1 MAVASLNLAACLLD
15 AVAVIRVEP
24 LIRLWESSLGT
35 AGWLLGHGVGGSV
48 ALTVWRR
55 LAAAAIASK
64 IGRNMEKWMQMDGRV
79 VTAEVA
85 VVVPM
90 VVVVVTDTARRGR
103 IGVSYVQKR
112 GHSGQ
117 RPHEV
122 DSYRAGRHSPAGAT
136 LQNEKQ

>member
-24 LIRLWESSLGT
+24 LIRPWESSLGT

-79 VTAEVA
+79 VTVKVA
-85 VVVPM
+85 VGPM

-103 IGVSYVQKR
+103 IGVS
-112 GHSGQ
+112 
-117 RPHEV
+117 
-122 DSYRAGRHSPAGAT
+122 
-136 LQNEKQ
+136 